1 MSNEKNRYSNIA
13 SAILR
18 LDPNAEVTVENNDIK
33 KITWLDDNPNS
44 ITEKQITDKHAELM
58 TKYNAEEYK
67 RKRQAEYPTIEEL
80 VVALY
85 DTEDK
90 PAIETK
96 RAAVKAKYPKGA

>member
-44 ITEKQITDKHAELM
+44 ITEKQITDK
-58 TKYNAEEYK
+58 
-67 RKRQAEYPTIEEL
+67 QA
-80 VVALY
+80 
-85 DTEDK
+85 
-90 PAIETK
+90 
-96 RAAVKAKYPKGA
+96 